1 MSRSVRNHLTAGVA
15 AITATA
21 LVLSPTTP
29 FTPSFE
35 APAGATSRVDLAASV
50 KPLVLEPPSPR
61 QLETAR
67 AAIRRLDPD
76 AALGLPVAAAAP
88 TPQNAASDVITAGY
102 QFIQY
107 WVDYGV
113 NLAQYVLQFI
123 PYGYLIGAQVGIVY
137 YELIRPIS
145 DSVVYDLIN
154 PIVNDPLNIW
164 TYINGAVAVGQTTVV
179 SLINTGIAEFNYFF
193 GWLIPPLPL
202 AAEAA
207 TLKVAEVEEPEATV
221 LDVAERVAEPEVPA
235 ITTESSSVAA
245 DAVELPATEEVA
257 DVEKVEMAETAVV
270 TAGAAPTTAS
280 AGTVQAQGEVRTGSQ
295 TTGKADATTADPKP
309 ADKPSEPKSDVE
321 ENETAVDAAPTNDDA
336 TTSDDKKDKQ
346 TDEKKD

>member
-1 MSRSVRNHLTAGVA
+1 MSGYVRNHLTAGVA

-50 KPLVLEPPSPR
+50 KPLVLEPPSPS

-67 AAIRRLDPD
+67 AAIRRLDPG
-76 AALGLPVAAAAP
+76 ATLGLPVAAAAP
-88 TPQNAASDVITAGY
+88 TPQNAASDLITAGY

-123 PYGYLIGAQVGIVY
+123 PYGYLIGAQVGIIY

-202 AAEAA
+202 AAETA
-207 TLKVAEVEEPEATV
+207 TLKVADVEEPEATV
-221 LDVAERVAEPEVPA
+221 LDVAERVAEPNL
-235 ITTESSSVAA
+235 SAA
-245 DAVELPATEEVA
+245 AAETHLPAVAVVESPAAEVVA
-257 DVEKVEMAETAVV
+257 DVEKAEQAETALV
-270 TAGAAPTTAS
+270 TAEAAPTTAS

-295 TTGKADATTADPKP
+295 TTGQPDETTADPKP
-309 ADKPSEPKSDVE
+309 VDTPSDPKSDAE
-321 ENETAVDAAPTNDDA
+321 AETETAVDATPTNDDA
-336 TTSDDKKDKQ
+336 TTSDDKKDEQ
-346 TDEKKD
+346 KD